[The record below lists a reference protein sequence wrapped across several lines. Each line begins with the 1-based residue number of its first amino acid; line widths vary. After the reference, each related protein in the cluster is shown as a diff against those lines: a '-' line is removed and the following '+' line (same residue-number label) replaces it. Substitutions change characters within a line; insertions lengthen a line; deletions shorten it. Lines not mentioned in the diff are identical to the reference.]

1 VSKSKSG
8 FRRPLPRDAR
18 ALAGL
23 AERAAAA
30 GRPLEAADLLQRA
43 VAYSPNVVDVRH
55 QCAVFLLNVD
65 RATDALPH
73 LEWLHAKDPA
83 NPRIAFQ
90 LATACARIGDY
101 QRAATFY
108 PPLLRQAPS
117 DARLWL
123 AYASALRH
131 SDRRAEAA
139 AACRRVIA
147 LAPETGAAYQ
157 ALLEIA
163 GAELSSEEQAL
174 LEQQLG
180 RASLPAKAR
189 ASLHYAFGRLMEQR
203 GDYAAGFHHYAQAA
217 ACRRGT
223 IDYDPAVFT
232 DLVDRL
238 IALFTPDFLAARAEL
253 GHNDPASIF
262 PAPIFIVGMPR
273 AGSTLIE
280 QILAS
285 HSQVEGTMELPELA
299 HVVRVFVECV
309 AGGDA
314 ARFPECIAAATPA
327 DLAAHGKLYIERL
340 RPYRRLGRPYVTD
353 KMPFSW
359 VHAGLIHLILPGA
372 KIIDARRHPMA
383 ACFSAFRQDFAT
395 GQRFSYDLREL
406 AQYYRDYARLMDHFD
421 RVLPGRIHRVQY
433 ERMVADMEG
442 EVRRLLA
449 YCGLEFEPACLR
461 FWTTERAVSTASS
474 EQVRRPLYSDSVAA
488 WRHFEPW
495 LGELKE
501 GLRGLLPEEGKK
513 AVLF

>member
-1 VSKSKSG
+1 MPTRKSA

-18 ALAGL
+18 SLIALAD
-23 AERAAAA
+23 RAASA

-43 VAYSPNVVDVRH
+43 VAYSPNVADVRH
-55 QCAVFLLNVD
+55 ECAVFLLNTD
-65 RATDALPH
+65 RAADALPH
-73 LEWLHAKDPA
+73 LEWLHARDAA

-90 LATACARIGDY
+90 LATACARMGDY
-101 QRAATFY
+101 QRAAALY
-108 PPLLRQAPS
+108 PPLLRQAPA

-123 AYASALRH
+123 AYAAALRH
-131 SDRRAEAA
+131 SARHAEAA

-157 ALLEIA
+157 AILDIA
-163 GAELSSEEQAL
+163 GESLSAEEHAL
-174 LEQQLG
+174 LEDQLARPG
-180 RASLPAKAR
+180 LPAPVR
-189 ASLHYAFGRLMEQR
+189 ASLHYALGRVLEQN
-203 GDYAAGFHHYAQAA
+203 GDFAASFRQYEQAAG
-217 ACRRGT
+217 CRRGT
-223 IDYDPAVFT
+223 IQYDPAMFT
-232 DLVDRL
+232 DQVDRL
-238 IALFTPDFLAARAEL
+238 IALFTPGFLADRAGL
-253 GHNDPASIF
+253 GHDDA
-262 PAPIFIVGMPR
+262 APIFIVGMPR

-299 HVVRVFVECV
+299 HAVRVFVDAV
-309 AGGDA
+309 GGCGA
-314 ARFPECIAAATPA
+314 ARFPECIADAAPA
-327 DLAAHGKLYIERL
+327 DFAAHGKLYVDRL
-340 RPYRRLGRPYVTD
+340 QPYRRLGRPFVTD
-353 KMPFSW
+353 KMPYSW
-359 VHAGLIHLILPGA
+359 VHAGLIHLMLPQA

-383 ACFSAFRQDFAT
+383 TCFSAFRQDFAT

-433 ERMVADMEG
+433 EHMVADMDG

-449 YCGLEFEPACLR
+449 YCGLEFEPGCLR

-501 GLRGLLPEEGKK
+501 GLSGLLSEEEKK